1 MENLKGK
8 RAAGR
13 KGELVVPIEDVLGH
27 LDPDNVRIHGERS
40 RDTIRE
46 SLKRFG
52 AARSVVM
59 DGDGVIRAGNG
70 ILEEAASA
78 GVTRV
83 RVVQGDPHELV
94 IVQRADLT
102 GDDAVAYGIVD
113 NRASELSA
121 WDTELLGTTIEEI
134 GSDISHEQMGFAEGE
149 LDSLLGILIDEPID
163 TDDPI
168 PHGEMPSVRRVHLLF
183 DTETV
188 VEFEAL
194 VEKLS
199 AIYGMDNATDTVVRA
214 LRNECEANKTADAE
228 RPKTRR
234 SKRKKGV

>member
-13 KGELVVPIEDVLGH
+13 KGELVVPIADVLGH

-78 GVTRV
+78 GVTSV

-113 NRASELSA
+113 NRASDLSSF
-121 WDTELLGTTIEEI
+121 DTELLGTTIEEI

-168 PHGEMPSVRRVHLLF
+168 PHGEMPSVRRFVLLF
-183 DTETV
+183 DTETI
-188 VEFEAL
+188 VEFESM

-199 AIYGMDNATDTVVRA
+199 AIYGTDNATDTVVRA
-214 LRNECEANKTADAE
+214 LRNECEANKTDEAE
-228 RPKTRR
+228 RSKARR
-234 SKRKKGV
+234 SKRKKGA